1 LAILTGLLWAAA
13 SGWNKDMINKIKLG
27 PYISL
32 WPRNLTVLF
41 TLILIGQ
48 CAIGAPVSIDLPGDN
63 AYPESLSSSKDGT
76 LYVGNLAEGGVVR
89 IRSNAKPEKWIKPG
103 AFGSASILG
112 VLVDEP
118 ANTLWVCSNDLSSTG
133 IKIAGGGAGSALI
146 GFDLK
151 TGVGRVRAV
160 FSGGHNYC
168 NDIAVGP
175 DGSAYVTN
183 SDAPQILKLLP
194 GTKQLQVWFSDTSLQ
209 PAPNGYGLDGIA
221 FGSDGNVYFNTFD
234 AGGLYRIKVNQ
245 GKAGTLTKL
254 NPSRKVAL
262 TDGLRPLSPNVFLL
276 IEGQGRLDKMTI
288 KGDAAIIET
297 LKDGYVTPTGVTA
310 VGAVAWVCEGQLDLL
325 GDSTKKPRLP
335 FRLFAVPLAK

>member
-1 LAILTGLLWAAA
+1 ML
-13 SGWNKDMINKIKLG
+13 NKIK
-27 PYISL
+27 PTSDIST
-32 WPRNLTVLF
+32 WARNFAVSF
-41 TLILIGQ
+41 TLILTGQ
-48 CAIGAPVSIDLPGDN
+48 WAIGAPGSIDLPGDK

-76 LYVGNLAEGGVVR
+76 LYVGNLAEGGVLR

-118 ANTLWVCSNDLSSTG
+118 ANMLWVCSNDLSSTG
-133 IKIAGGGAGSALI
+133 IKIPGGVAGSSLV

-151 TGVGRVRAV
+151 TGVGRVRAA
-160 FSGGHNYC
+160 FSGSHNYC

-183 SDAPQILKLLP
+183 SDAPQILKLPP
-194 GTKQLQVWFSDTSLQ
+194 GARHLQLWFSDASLA
-209 PAPNGYGLDGIA
+209 PAPKGYGLDGIA
-221 FGSDGNVYFNTFD
+221 FGSEGNVYFNTFD
-234 AGGLYRIKVNQ
+234 AGGLYRIEVNQ
-245 GKAGTLTKL
+245 GKAGNLTKL
-254 NPSRKVAL
+254 NPSRKLAL

-276 IEGQGRLDKMTI
+276 IEGEGRLDKMTI
-288 KGDAAIIET
+288 KGDDATIET

-310 VGAVAWVCEGQLDLL
+310 VGDVAWVCEGQLDFLE
-325 GDSTKKPRLP
+325 DVAKKPRLP